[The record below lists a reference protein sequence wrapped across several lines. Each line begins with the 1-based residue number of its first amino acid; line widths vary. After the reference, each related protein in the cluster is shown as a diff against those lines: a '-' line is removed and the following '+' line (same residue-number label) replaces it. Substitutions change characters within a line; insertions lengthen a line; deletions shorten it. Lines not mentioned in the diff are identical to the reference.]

1 MKLKEVLKL
10 INNKFINYTI
20 YRDKKV
26 VAHFSTRYPY
36 QKEVEEIIR
45 RYGHYNVTNIGAFM
59 TCDYECVVTLTLE
72 EVLL

>member
-10 INNKFINYTI
+10 INNEFINYTI

-26 VAHFSTRYPY
+26 VAHFSTRY
-36 QKEVEEIIR
+36 QKEVEEITR
-45 RYGHYNVTNIGAFM
+45 RYGHYNVTNIGAFI
-59 TCDYECVVTLTLE
+59 TCDYECVVSLTLE

>member
-10 INNKFINYTI
+10 INNEFINYTI

-26 VAHFSTRYPY
+26 VAHFSTRYP
-36 QKEVEEIIR
+36 KEVEEITR

-59 TCDYECVVTLTLE
+59 TCDYECVVALTLE

>member
-1 MKLKEVLKL
+1 MKLKDVLKL
-10 INNKFINYTI
+10 INNEFINYTI

-26 VAHFSTRYPY
+26 VAHFSTRYK
-36 QKEVEEIIR
+36 KEVEEITR

-59 TCDYECVVTLTLE
+59 TCDYECVVTLALE